1 MKPTVLLYDIDGT
14 LITTGGAGRR
24 ALVRA
29 LADADVA
36 PASEFSFAGMTDRA
50 ILRRYLTS
58 AGETADDAVTAA
70 RIDALLDRYV
80 DFLEHEVKATPKGK
94 YFVHEGAVDSLDA
107 AALAE
112 NTVVGLGTGNIRR
125 GARIKLEAVGIW
137 ERFSFGGFGCDAE
150 DRAELLLAGAERG
163 AAALGRPRVACRIV
177 VIGDTP
183 RDIAAAKAI
192 GAETVAVATGRY
204 GLESLAEHRPTHAL
218 PSLAAPRA
226 LSAILGRV

>member
-24 ALVRA
+24 AILRA
-29 LADADVA
+29 LTAFDLNHDA
-36 PASEFSFAGMTDRA
+36 EFSFAGMTDRG
-50 ILRRYLTS
+50 ILRRYLSSDGEEATEERIS
-58 AGETADDAVTAA
+58 AVLAHYVE
-70 RIDALLDRYV
+70 LLGQ
-80 DFLEHEVKATPKGK
+80 EVKKTPKGR
-94 YFVHEGAVDSLDA
+94 YFVHDGVRDSLEA
-107 AALAE
+107 AESAGNVA
-112 NTVVGLGTGNIRR
+112 VGLGTGNIRL
-125 GARIKLEAVGIW
+125 GAQIKLETVDLW
-137 ERFSFGGFGCDAE
+137 DRFAFGGFGCDAE

-163 AAALGRPRVACRIV
+163 AALLGHPRTACRIV

-218 PSLAAPRA
+218 PSLTSARA
-226 LSAILGRV
+226 LTAILGTV

>member
-14 LITTGGAGRR
+14 LVTTGGAGRR

-29 LADADVA
+29 LQEADLRTEE
-36 PASEFSFAGMTDRA
+36 EFSFAGMTDRA
-50 ILRRYLTS
+50 ILRRYLNA
-58 AGETADDAVTAA
+58 AGGDATEE
-70 RIDALLDRYV
+70 RIDALLERYV
-80 DFLEHEVKATPKGK
+80 DVLREEVERTPRERYFL
-94 YFVHEGAVDSLDA
+94 HEGALDSLQA
-107 AALAE
+107 AEIAE
-112 NTVVGLGTGNIRR
+112 NVVIGLGTGNVRR
-125 GARIKLEAVGIW
+125 GAQIKLEAVGVW
-137 ERFSFGGFGCDAE
+137 ERFAFGGFGCDAE

-163 AAALGRPRVACRIV
+163 AAVLGRARVECRVV

-204 GLESLAEHRPTHAL
+204 GLESLAEHRPTHAI
-218 PSLAAPRA
+218 PSLSAPRA